1 MFCNPVLSA
10 TLGQEPEIQLAL
22 DSAQAFPQVSRQ
34 PFKEVARASQKPL
47 ARLRGDLRHLSTRT
61 SKAARN
67 GEV

>member
-1 MFCNPVLSA
+1 MFCDPVLSA

-22 DSAQAFPQVSRQ
+22 DSAQAFLQVNPSRRS
-34 PFKEVARASQKPL
+34 PRASQKHL
-47 ARLRGDLRHLSTRT
+47 ARLRGDLRHLPTRT